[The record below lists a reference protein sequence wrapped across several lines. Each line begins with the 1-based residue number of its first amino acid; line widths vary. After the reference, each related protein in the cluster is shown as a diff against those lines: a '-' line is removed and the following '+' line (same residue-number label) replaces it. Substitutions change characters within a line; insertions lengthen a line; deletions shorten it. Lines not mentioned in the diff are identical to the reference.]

1 MKKPIRTIDNVMQ
14 DIAVKEAEQIKD
26 SAETKV
32 DSEFT
37 IRSVMV
43 LREAVI
49 DLYQQT
55 GFSPPADLQTK
66 LQKIKT
72 IHDRLDRIKA
82 RRAELEADAQ
92 AGRAVDLETG
102 WD

>member
-1 MKKPIRTIDNVMQ
+1 MKKPIQTIDNVMR
-14 DIAVKEAEQIKD
+14 DIEVKEAGQIKD

>member
-1 MKKPIRTIDNVMQ
+1 MRKDIKKVDTVMQ
-14 DIAVKEAEQIKD
+14 DIAVKEAVEIKD
-26 SAETKV
+26 SAETDV

-43 LREAVI
+43 LREAII

-72 IHDRLDRIKA
+72 IHDRLDRIKI

-92 AGRAVDLETG
+92 AGRTVDLDSG